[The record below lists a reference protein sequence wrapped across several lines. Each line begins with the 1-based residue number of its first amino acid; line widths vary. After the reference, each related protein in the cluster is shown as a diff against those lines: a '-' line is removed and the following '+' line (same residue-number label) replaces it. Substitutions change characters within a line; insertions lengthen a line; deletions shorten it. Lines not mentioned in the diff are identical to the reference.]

1 MKEQELYNQPH
12 LLFNTGCRY
21 TEHGQRILALQ
32 LGNDVLCHD
41 YDRSISYFF
50 KDCPLDARKIEAR
63 EKASGSHT
71 SIYDFKE
78 DIILWRVWDHWAEK
92 LNLEF

>member
-1 MKEQELYNQPH
+1 MKEQDLHNQPY

-21 TEHGQRILALQ
+21 TKHGQRILALQ
-32 LGNDVLCHD
+32 LGNDILCYD
-41 YDRSISYFF
+41 YDRGIDYFF

-63 EKASGSHT
+63 EKASGSST

-78 DIILWRVWDHWAEK
+78 NIILWRVWDHWAEK